1 MAILASWQLCQC
13 LQRMMENVEA
23 IDFSAADDWRV
34 LALWRKDLDQETE
47 TLSKA
52 LAALHEAEKK
62 FKGEGRLPQD
72 EAECDELFELLFSFG
87 PDADPAALLAENAES
102 GRELETRAQTILETR
117 NAMNFWCRPATSSR
131 SSLF

>member
-1 MAILASWQLCQC
+1 M
-13 LQRMMENVEA
+13 
-23 IDFSAADDWRV
+23 
-34 LALWRKDLDQETE
+34 
-47 TLSKA
+47 
-52 LAALHEAEKK
+52 
-62 FKGEGRLPQD
+62 
-72 EAECDELFELLFSFG
+72 FELLFSFG